1 MTSDTTGGVGTDE
14 PVPEEEQQELI
25 EEIERKRSLS
35 GVATLVVSAIAIA
48 FSVFQLY
55 LAARSSR
62 VALPVPFTGEEIH
75 LISLQSLQTHSI
87 HVAFALVLT
96 FLLFPTS
103 TGEGFLARRLG
114 RIPPFVRERAGADHP
129 VTGAVERITDAVR
142 WLALDADRDRITPVD
157 VLMIVATALAPVY
170 MITRFEEIRTMRVFG
185 LQRGETIAEIAPL
198 LEAPVALLS
207 ALGLPLES
215 RSAAFLLGALGI
227 LLVLEATRRA
237 LGFYLMTI
245 VGTFVVY
252 ARWGYL
258 IPGDGRIGFA
268 VNLGL
273 FRVVI
278 PDVKLPFIGVFSI
291 KELGWEQIVRNLWYT
306 TEGIFGVPV
315 RVSVAFIFVF
325 ILFGAFLEMS
335 GAGQWFIELAYGLT
349 GRRKGGPAKAS
360 IIASGFMGTISGSSI
375 ANTVTTGAFTIPLMK
390 RTGYDPEFSGAVEA
404 SASSGGQILPPV
416 MGAAAF
422 LIVEFTGIPYA
433 EVIIAATIP
442 AIVFFFGVWVM
453 VHLKASQEG
462 ISGVGDEE
470 IVEVR
475 DHLKRGWFYLL
486 PIGVLLYYI
495 LIDRLTIDRAA
506 WFSLVAITALIA
518 FAAAYSKRE
527 RGPLLGG
534 IAALFALT
542 FASYAVAGTDPLGA
556 LATVATGAAS
566 GGLPATEAL
575 GAALQQLSWITL
587 FVSLAMLLARPH
599 GDSPLLEL
607 DPAVDNASER
617 AAGALSRERLADNRA
632 FRVGAFVVK
641 AMDAGART
649 ATAVVVAVAAAGV
662 IPGVIGVS
670 GLGPNL
676 TQVILEASG
685 GSTVL
690 LLLLTAVSSII
701 LGMGMPTTVTYII
714 LVSMLGGA
722 ISQAGLPILAAH
734 LFILYFGVIAD
745 ITPPVAVAAY
755 AASGVAKSDQFETGV
770 KAFTLSLNKAIV
782 PFAFMFAPGILL
794 LRVTGS
800 GGEASVVGWADV
812 ADLGF
817 FVPEVVIPVIA
828 MFLGVVALGPTVIG
842 YYYTTV
848 SRSTRALLAAASLLL
863 MAPLALFDAAQ
874 GILGLMNLRIAADP
888 LLVDLSLRAVGFAVF
903 AALTVR
909 NRRAMDEER
918 AEEAAAPAA

>member
-1 MTSDTTGGVGTDE
+1 MTSDTTGGAGIDDA
-14 PVPEEEQQELI
+14 PVPEDEQQELI
-25 EEIERKRSLS
+25 EEIERKRSLT
-35 GVATLVVSAIAIA
+35 GVATVLVSMIAIS

-62 VALPVPFTGEEIH
+62 VALPIPFTGEELH

-87 HVAFALVLT
+87 HVAFALILS
-96 FLLFPTS
+96 FLVFPTS

-114 RIPPFVRERAGADHP
+114 RIPPLVRERAGADHP
-129 VTGAVERITDAVR
+129 VTGAVDRVADAVR
-142 WLALDADRDRITPVD
+142 WSALDADRDRITPVD
-157 VLMIVATALAPVY
+157 LLMIVATALAPVY

-185 LQRGETIAEIAPL
+185 LQRGETVAGIVPL
-198 LEAPVALLS
+198 LEAPVAALS
-207 ALGLPLES
+207 ALGLPLQS

-245 VGTFVVY
+245 VGSFVVY

-258 IPGDGRIGFA
+258 IPGDGRVGFA

-273 FRVVI
+273 FRVVV
-278 PDVKLPFIGVFSI
+278 PDVQVPFIGVFSI
-291 KELGWEQIVRNLWYT
+291 KELGWEQIIRNLWYT

-325 ILFGAFLEMS
+325 VLFGAFLEMS

-360 IIASGFMGTISGSSI
+360 IVASGFMGTISGSSI

-422 LIVEFTGIPYA
+422 LIVEFLGIPYA

-453 VHLKASQEG
+453 VHLKAAQEG
-462 ISGVGDEE
+462 ISGVEGE
-470 IVEVR
+470 IVDVR
-475 DHLKRGWFYLL
+475 EHLKRGWFYLL

-495 LIDRLTIDRAA
+495 LIERLTIDRAA

-518 FAAAYSKRE
+518 FAAAYSRRD
-527 RGPLLGG
+527 RGPLVGG
-534 IAALFALT
+534 IAALFVVT
-542 FASYAVAGTDPLGA
+542 FASYLVAGTDPLGA
-556 LATVATGAAS
+556 VAAVASGSAA

-575 GAALQQLSWITL
+575 GAALQQLMWITL
-587 FVSLAMLLARPH
+587 VVSLATLLARPY
-599 GDSPLLEL
+599 GDSPLLDL
-607 DPAVDNASER
+607 DPAVDDASDR
-617 AAGALSRERLADNRA
+617 AAGVLSRERLANNRA
-632 FRVGAFVVK
+632 FRVGTFVVK
-641 AMDAGART
+641 ALDGGART

-670 GLGPNL
+670 GLGPSL
-676 TQVILEASG
+676 TQVIYQASG

-690 LLLLTAVSSII
+690 LLLLTAIASII

-722 ISQAGLPILAAH
+722 ISKAGLPILAAH

-794 LRVTGS
+794 IRVAD
-800 GGEASVVGWADV
+800 GGEASVIGWADV
-812 ADLGF
+812 TELSF
-817 FVPEVVIPVIA
+817 FIPEVVVPVICL
-828 MFLGVVALGPTVIG
+828 FLGVVALGPTVIG

-848 SRSTRALLAAASLLL
+848 SRSTRALLAAASILL
-863 MAPLALFDAAQ
+863 MAPLALFDAVQ
-874 GILGLMNLRIAADP
+874 GLLGLTSLRIAADP
-888 LLVDLSLRAVGFAVF
+888 LLVDLSLRGVGFALF
-903 AALTVR
+903 ATLTLR

-918 AEEAAAPAA
+918 TEEAATPTA